1 MTAAMPRAESVL
13 EPAPS
18 AIRLFLAFARIGL
31 TSFGGGLS
39 GWLLRDFVQRRRW
52 ISEEDF
58 LNGLAV
64 SQALPGINVTNMAI
78 WIGYRLRGPFGALVG
93 LAGIVVPS
101 SVVIVILGIG
111 LARISG
117 LGVVQTLLAGAA
129 ATAVGMPLYLGIAS
143 ARAVRRDAMPIGVLI
158 ATFAAVGLLRLPLLA
173 VVVTAGAVSVAW
185 EYRRLRRKAS

>member
-1 MTAAMPRAESVL
+1 MTAAMPRAETVL

-52 ISEEDF
+52 MSEEDF

-93 LAGIVVPS
+93 LAGIIVPS
-101 SVVIVILGIG
+101 SVAIVILGIG
-111 LARISG
+111 LARVSG